1 MKKHLAILTVAVLVM
16 LAGCGSGAE
25 APDQT
30 TKASS
35 SVNAISADEIDTSV
49 SNADQ
54 DASYDESSAT
64 KISLSGSSAS
74 ISGDGASEKDGT
86 ITIQQEGTYVVTG
99 TLNGGHAQGTH
110 RTQGRV
116 HLLRR
121 PRSLVY
127 KASG

>member
-1 MKKHLAILTVAVLVM
+1 MKKYLAILTVAVLVM

-49 SNADQ
+49 SKADQ

-64 KISLSGSSAS
+64 KISLSGSK
-74 ISGDGASEKDGT
+74 GV
-86 ITIQQEGTYVVTG
+86 EG
-99 TLNGGHAQGTH
+99 
-110 RTQGRV
+110 RRV
-116 HLLRR
+116 PVSTRR
-121 PRSLVY
+121 DVHD
-127 KASG
+127 